1 MMTPNER
8 MTSRLGLWLWRFWAM
23 TLKELIQLGRDG
35 LLVFAIAYLFLFD
48 TYMAGN
54 VGMNLNNA
62 VVVVHDADQS
72 AASRELIYR
81 FQPPYFKQGG
91 EVADV
96 RTGQR
101 LLDTGGA
108 LVVLD
113 IPPRF
118 EHDLLTGRP
127 TAVQVQVDA
136 ANTVL
141 GFLAA
146 SYSSQIIG
154 QYGFDQALAR
164 LGQSASALE
173 NVPIVQ
179 SEHRVWYNPNQK
191 DAWFMPLSELL
202 VVITIMSIMLPAAA
216 AVREKERGTIEQL
229 LVTPLSSLQILLP
242 KVVAMTLV
250 ILLGT
255 AASLGLVLHGA
266 FDFPMKGSLTLFFTV
281 TALYAF
287 TTAGLGLY
295 IATLARNLAQAAL
308 LAILVLMPMIFLSGA
323 WTPPEAMPAGLR
335 QAMYLS
341 PLYHFIEM
349 GYGILLKGAGLD
361 VLWDALLG
369 LALLGM
375 AIFGLGAWR
384 FRRQFG

>member
-1 MMTPNER
+1 MISDDR
-8 MTSRLGLWLWRFWAM
+8 LRSRLGLWLWRFWAM
-23 TLKELIQLGRDG
+23 MLKELIQFGRDG

-54 VGMNLNNA
+54 VGMNLKNA
-62 VVVVHDADQS
+62 VVVAIDGDHS
-72 AASRELIYR
+72 TASRELIYR
-81 FQPPYFKQGG
+81 FQPPYFKIGG
-91 EVADV
+91 EVPDG
-96 RTGQR
+96 REGQR
-101 LLDTGGA
+101 LLDNGGA
-108 LVVLD
+108 LAVLD

-118 EHDLLTGRP
+118 EHDLLIGKQ
-127 TAVQVQVDA
+127 TAVQVQVDT

-146 SYSSQIIG
+146 SYSAQIIG

-164 LGQSASALE
+164 LGVSASALD
-173 NVPIVQ
+173 NVPTIRN
-179 SEHRVWYNPNQK
+179 EYRVWYNPNQK

-229 LVTPLSSLQILLP
+229 LVTPLSALQILLP

-255 AASLGLVLHGA
+255 AASLLFVLHGA
-266 FDFPMKGSLTLFFTV
+266 FDFPMKGSLALFFTV
-281 TALYAF
+281 TALYTF

-295 IATLARNLAQAAL
+295 IATIARNLAQAAL
-308 LAILVLMPMIFLSGA
+308 LAILVLLPMIFLSGA

-335 QAMYLS
+335 EAMHLS
-341 PLYHFIEM
+341 PLYYFIEM
-349 GYGILLKGAGLD
+349 GYDILLKGAGLD
-361 VLWDALLG
+361 TLWDSLLG

-375 AIFGLGAWR
+375 TIFGLGVWR
-384 FRRQFG
+384 FKRQFR